1 MNSIIC
7 DNCFYY
13 TKVKDRS
20 YCNYKD
26 DYISNFDSCGDGF
39 IKSQKFIEKLIELQR
54 GNNK

>member
-13 TKVKDRS
+13 TKVKERS

-54 GNNK
+54 GKQ